1 MTETITLRAVV
12 NKLVER
18 RLLLSNVKTKI
29 AKTVTVPVTE
39 PPVPWYINAF
49 MGISAWLSTLLFLGF
64 SFLVHLVETPLSA
77 IAVGSVLV
85 ISTIL
90 LHLYQ
95 RETLFLNQLF
105 LALNLTGQILFIGG
119 TVLETTLGTAALVTL
134 VLATLQLWIYQDSVH
149 RFLTVLIG
157 MGALLLLLYD
167 LEIYQ
172 GIHVLIFG
180 IAAGAAWCWLDEPYH
195 LTDRTLSTLYHPL
208 GYGLVVAMQII
219 LVLSILPHYLYYLPP
234 VNWQYT
240 TIGLTMLLLA
250 MEYQIL
256 RAHQMPLLAP
266 TNFLILVGTLL
277 IAVLLYQSPGIIAA
291 IIVMLLGFQR
301 SSRVLMGLALAF
313 LVVFI
318 AAYYYHLNITLLLKS
333 LMLMSSGL
341 ALLGLRILLKRAF
354 PRPAG
359 GT

>member
-18 RLLLSNVKTKI
+18 RLLLSNVKAKI
-29 AKTVTVPVTE
+29 TQTITVPVTE
-39 PPVPWYINAF
+39 RPIPWYINAF

-105 LALNLTGQILFIGG
+105 LALNLTGQVLFIGG
-119 TVLETTLGTAALVTL
+119 TVLETDLGTAALVTL
-134 VLATLQLWIYQDSVH
+134 VLATLQLWVYQDSIH

-208 GYGLVVAMQII
+208 GYGLVVAMQLI
-219 LVLSILPHYLYYLPP
+219 LVLSILPHLYYVPP
-234 VNWQYT
+234 VNWRYT

-256 RAHQMPLLAP
+256 RAHQMTFFSP
-266 TNFLILVGTLL
+266 TNYLILAGTLL

-301 SSRVLMGLALAF
+301 SSRVLMGLALTF

-341 ALLGLRILLKRAF
+341 ALLGLRLLLKRVF
-354 PRPAG
+354 PLPEG